1 MGFFS
6 DKLFAS
12 RKNYGKLDITLCESP
27 TDVADDVPFRLVTDA
42 ENIVRIKQSYPT
54 AGDGRFT
61 CNAQDWQLPVAGVSD
76 RPDAVMSFIA
86 GKSRSIQ
93 LVQEARNGY
102 PHPIAVYGVWKGIK
116 GKTHEKQLGY
126 IPDDNVREI
135 SDCWKRTPNGIIAG
149 KLSMMFIP
157 YRDKGAG
164 LRIDVAILTH
174 ALHRFEV
181 NGFDRENGRE
191 RKRTYSVRDL
201 DEAIDKASKDGIV
214 VDVSAC
220 KQV

>member
-1 MGFFS
+1 MGFYS
-6 DKLFAS
+6 NKLLVL
-12 RKNYGKLDITLCESP
+12 KKKYGKLNITLCESP
-27 TDVADDVPFRLVTDA
+27 GTVAENVPFRLATDA
-42 ENIVRIKQSYPT
+42 ENIVRIKQSYPM

-61 CNAQDWQLPVAGVSD
+61 CNAHDWELPVAGVS
-76 RPDAVMSFIA
+76 RRLDAVMSFIA
-86 GKSRSIQ
+86 GQSRSIR
-93 LVQEARNGY
+93 LVQEPRNEY
-102 PHPIAVYGVWKGIK
+102 PPAIAVYGKWKGVK
-116 GKTHEKQLGY
+116 GKTCKEKLGY
-126 IPDDNVREI
+126 IPDDSVREI